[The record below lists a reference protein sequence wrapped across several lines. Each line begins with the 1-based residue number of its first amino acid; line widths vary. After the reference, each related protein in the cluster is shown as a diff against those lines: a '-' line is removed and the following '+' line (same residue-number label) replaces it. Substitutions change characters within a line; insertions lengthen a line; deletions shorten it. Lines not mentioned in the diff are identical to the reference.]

1 MDKVSQ
7 LCAMTEEEVAGIQ
20 DLGKRAVGQIRDR
33 LDGFG
38 LSLKNSRRRQTSV
51 PDEEDI
57 FYNGLE
63 EELERRF
70 IDLFDQTDG
79 ESEEW

>member
-1 MDKVSQ
+1 MQGSRIWGSGLYALSQ
-7 LCAMTEEEVAGIQ
+7 S
-20 DLGKRAVGQIRDR
+20 
-33 LDGFG
+33 DGFG
-38 LSLKNSRRRQTSV
+38 LSLKNSRRRKPSV

-70 IDLFDQTDG
+70 IDLFGQTDG